1 MTDEE
6 AIRIGNDIIAMSHKI
21 EPRDYYNSKWI
32 LEEREYRAFL
42 RGVEA
47 MAEKTFEYFRN
58 LLSQES

>member
-6 AIRIGNDIIAMSHKI
+6 ASKIGNDIISMSHEI
-21 EPRDYYNSKWI
+21 EPKDYYNLKWT

-47 MAEKTFEYFRN
+47 MAEKTFEYFQN
-58 LLSQES
+58 LLSNES